1 LEFANL
7 GITNNGV
14 APGNIQIRPLSTAA
28 GRHHDEAMR
37 PAIPVGHLG
46 EPDDIAHAALFL
58 ASDEAKFVTGQT
70 IIVDGGQ
77 ILPEAQSVI
86 L

>member
-1 LEFANL
+1 
-7 GITNNGV
+7 
-14 APGNIQIRPLSTAA
+14 
-28 GRHHDEAMR
+28 M
-37 PAIPVGHLG
+37 GHLG
-46 EPDDIAHAALFL
+46 EPEDIAHAALFL

-77 ILPEAQSVI
+77 ILPEADSVI